1 MSPSTSFTN
10 TVENLSFSLEKKN
23 LILEDCRK
31 QLTQLLEQVSTLE
44 YSVAESKN
52 NLKKLSDRIESTKV
66 DINNSELYLE
76 QEKKNILGKRELS
89 KNIEDDINKL
99 QLHTQRQMEKLNNIE
114 NINTVKDEISH
125 RENQRDI
132 LIRDTQVLQEKVML
146 MKKKILMF
154 VNKNMLN

>member
-76 QEKKNILGKRELS
+76 QEKKIY
-89 KNIEDDINKL
+89 
-99 QLHTQRQMEKLNNIE
+99 
-114 NINTVKDEISH
+114 
-125 RENQRDI
+125 
-132 LIRDTQVLQEKVML
+132 
-146 MKKKILMF
+146 
-154 VNKNMLN
+154 